1 MKMKLIYMLFTAGI
15 CFFIIPGC
23 GSNDDKQSD
32 FSELNKIVPVS
43 VTAVKRQDIS
53 NERTYG
59 GSLEGIKQSNVVAKI
74 SERIVAVNAKVGQY
88 VKAGQIII
96 ELEKSGL
103 TSQYLQAQANLDN
116 TKRELDRMTA
126 LFEEGA
132 VAKQAVDQAG
142 TAYSVAKANF
152 EAARSAVD
160 LSSPVSGTVTEVN
173 VNPGDW
179 VNPGTT
185 LAVVADINQMIA
197 NFSVSESE
205 VGALKAGTTVKI
217 YSEFNKEISQTGRIT
232 EINRSASLD
241 SRSFGIKAQF
251 SNTKDSFFKPGM
263 FVKVDVILEKK
274 EKVLTVPT
282 SSVIRQSD
290 ASMVYII
297 RNGLSFPAKITTGF
311 SNDESTEVLS
321 GLNEGDTIVTA
332 GMNNL
337 SDSTRVNI
345 VGR

>member
-1 MKMKLIYMLFTAGI
+1 MKIKLLNLLLISGLS
-15 CFFIIPGC
+15 FFILPGC
-23 GSNDDKQSD
+23 GSNDDKQAD
-32 FSELNKIVPVS
+32 FSELNKVVPVS
-43 VTAVKRQDIS
+43 VSVVKKQDIT

-59 GSLEGIKQSNVVAKI
+59 GSLEGIRQSNVVAKI
-74 SERIVAVNAKVGQY
+74 SERIIAVNARVGEY

-103 TSQYLQAQANLDN
+103 TSQYLQAQANLEN
-116 TKRELDRMTA
+116 TKRELDRMNA

-132 VAKQAVDQAG
+132 VSRQAVDQAN
-142 TAYSVAKANF
+142 TAYIVAKANF

-160 LSSPVSGTVTEVN
+160 LAAPVSGTVTEIS

-185 LAVVADINQMIA
+185 LAVVADINQMLV
-197 NFSVSESE
+197 NFNVSESE
-205 VGALKAGTTVKI
+205 VSALKVGTGVRV
-217 YSEFNKEISQTGRIT
+217 YSEFNKDIAQTGKIT

-251 SNTKDSFFKPGM
+251 TNTKDNFYKPGM
-263 FVKVDVILEKK
+263 FVKADVILEKR
-274 EKVLTVPT
+274 ERVLTVPT
-282 SSVIRQSD
+282 EAVTRQADSSVVYMIRK
-290 ASMVYII
+290 
-297 RNGLSFPAKITTGF
+297 GLSFPLKVTTGF
-311 SNDESTEVLS
+311 SNDKFTEIIS
-321 GLNEGDTIVTA
+321 GISEGDTIVTA